1 MVMNMMVVAMM
12 MLKVTAARKKGQ
24 CILLRHHGRKRKP
37 PYKTWAESTLTGL
50 EVSLAPEGTRL
61 TLEGPHRGSPN
72 LQCKQPSFLFS
83 SRCLPPSSS
92 AHIQRGPVV
101 RQVGRAAL
109 RNSGKSKSLG
119 KINRLMWIV

>member
-1 MVMNMMVVAMM
+1 MA
-12 MLKVTAARKKGQ
+12 MLKVTAAGKKGQ

-37 PYKTWAESTLTGL
+37 PYKTWPESTLTGL

-72 LQCKQPSFLFS
+72 LRCKQPSS
-83 SRCLPPSSS
+83 SRCLPSASS

-101 RQVGRAAL
+101 GQVGHAAL

-119 KINRLMWIV
+119 KINRLMQIV